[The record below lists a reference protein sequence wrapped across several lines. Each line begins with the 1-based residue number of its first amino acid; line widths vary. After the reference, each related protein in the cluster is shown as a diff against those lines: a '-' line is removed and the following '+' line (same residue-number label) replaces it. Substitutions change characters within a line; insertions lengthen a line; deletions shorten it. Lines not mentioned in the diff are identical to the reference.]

1 MPELPEVESLKKS
14 LLPYILNQ
22 KILKAKVLNQK
33 IVSGK
38 GNKRQSVELKTSL
51 FENGLKDQKI
61 ISLERK
67 AKNLILKL
75 ENESLILIHLK
86 MTGQLVFKPNN
97 NLLKNSKNTQNL
109 IFGGHPIQLSDSQ
122 LPNKHTCLIFELENG
137 KLFYN
142 DVRQFGYLLFYANL
156 VEFEKENHFV
166 KLGLEPL
173 EENFKLQKFSQTL
186 KNQNGILKK
195 VFLEQKAVV
204 GLGNIYAD
212 EVCFDAKI
220 LPNKSIKSLT
230 KKEIENLYNSIKL
243 ILKKAVDLGGSSVA
257 NYLLADG
264 SRGNFARE
272 HKVYKRGNKDCLVC
286 GNILQKTRIAGR
298 ATVFCR
304 ICQK

>member
-22 KILKAKVLNQK
+22 KILKVKVLNQK
-33 IVSGK
+33 IVSDK
-38 GNKRQSVELKTSL
+38 GTKRKISELKTNL

-61 ISLERK
+61 VSLERK

-75 ENESLILIHLK
+75 ENESLVLIHLK
-86 MTGQLVFKPNN
+86 MTGQLVFKPNKDF
-97 NLLKNSKNTQNL
+97 LKNSKNIQNL
-109 IFGGHPIQLSDSQ
+109 IFGGHPIQLSDTQ

-142 DVRQFGYLLFYANL
+142 DVRQFGYLLFYSNL
-156 VEFEKENHFV
+156 LDFEKENHFI

-173 EENFKLQKFSQTL
+173 EANFELQKFSQSL
-186 KNQNGILKK
+186 KNQTGILKK

-220 LPNKSIKSLT
+220 LPNRSIKSLT
-230 KKEIENLYNSIKL
+230 KEEIKNLFYSIKL
-243 ILKKAVDLGGSSVA
+243 ILKKAVYLGGSSVA

-264 SRGNFARE
+264 SRGNFAKE
-272 HKVYKRGNKDCLVC
+272 HKVYKRGGKTCLIC
-286 GNILQKTRIAGR
+286 SNILEKTQIAGR
-298 ATVFCR
+298 TTVFCR